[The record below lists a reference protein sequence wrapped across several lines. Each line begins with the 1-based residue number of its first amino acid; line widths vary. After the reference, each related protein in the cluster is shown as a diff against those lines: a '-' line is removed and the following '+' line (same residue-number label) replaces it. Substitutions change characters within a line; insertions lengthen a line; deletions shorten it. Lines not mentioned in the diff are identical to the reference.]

1 MNYEE
6 IKEYANQNGFS
17 ISRSKD
23 VINVKFK
30 MKKREEENI
39 LDFLT
44 RIRQKANKIGKKIE
58 AINYEYFPH
67 HKSHNFVEYPIVVA
81 NLKWKEREG
90 VMFPI

>member
-6 IKEYANQNGFS
+6 IKEFANQNG
-17 ISRSKD
+17 ITMSRSKD
-23 VINVKFK
+23 MINVKFK
-30 MKKREEENI
+30 MKKKDDENI

-44 RIRQKANKIGKKIE
+44 RIRKKANKVGKKLE

-67 HKSHNFVEYPIVVA
+67 HRSHIFLEYPIVLA

-90 VMFPI
+90 VIMSI